1 MSSVRIKIHFYQGD
15 KLLKKIAFQQGE
27 HVAIT
32 IGKFGQRVDVELN
45 SSMISRQHGQLIFT
59 SDAALFYVDLGSTN
73 GSFHNRNRI
82 QPNDKLPLSIGDKLQ
97 LTKDGEFYFEVV
109 HPDEKA
115 KVTVSVD
122 AQIHN
127 LEQTD
132 IIDKFKQTNVI
143 IIGRAAECDV
153 HLNAAS
159 ISRQHCQIE
168 RLSDG
173 TYELKDLGSTNGT
186 FINGQKLRG
195 SKKISEDDHIIVGR
209 FILSLRGK
217 ARNLGDE
224 TAIRLDGIVKQ
235 YPNGYVGLH
244 ETSISIPSKSLLA
257 VMGPSGCGKS
267 TLLKALCGEAP
278 PSKGK
283 VFLFEQEL
291 VSNYE
296 YLKTQIGYVPQ
307 DDIVHRQ
314 LTVSQSLY
322 FAAKL
327 RLESPSPERIAA
339 KVQQVLKDLNIIHI
353 KDNLVSKISGGQRKR
368 VSIAVEML
376 TDPLILFLDEP
387 TSPLDPQTIE
397 EFLGILKTL
406 ADRGTTVVMV
416 THKPEDLD
424 YMDEVIFMAEGGH
437 MVYHGDAEKYQNYFN
452 VKNSVRA
459 YMAIT
464 GKDKQQW
471 IDKFK
476 KANPTKGNVG
486 NATQDIR
493 KNSNS
498 NAINQWYWL
507 TARALRIKMNDRS
520 NAAFLIFQAP
530 IIAALICLIFK
541 EISLAVPFLMAISA
555 VWFGVNNSAREI
567 VSELPIYTRERMFNI
582 SLTPYILSKITVFSI
597 LSLVQSALFV
607 AIISLKYSS
616 GEASFSDPIAA
627 FVWMFFLSIS
637 ATLLGLVL
645 SALMSS
651 TEKVMTVVP
660 MVLIPQILLAGFVAK
675 ISNPVVEYLSY
686 ITLSRWGTEGF
697 TAIQGAVMTPVPEAI
712 YAADGTMTFD
722 MQDRVQD
729 GIETLHQQF
738 HEATFSSNFGDM
750 IGSVELDFIAV
761 GVWSTIFFIGIFW
774 ALKRKDSIPRK
785 KEK

>member
-1 MSSVRIKIHFYQGD
+1 
-15 KLLKKIAFQQGE
+15 
-27 HVAIT
+27 
-32 IGKFGQRVDVELN
+32 
-45 SSMISRQHGQLIFT
+45 
-59 SDAALFYVDLGSTN
+59 
-73 GSFHNRNRI
+73 
-82 QPNDKLPLSIGDKLQ
+82 
-97 LTKDGEFYFEVV
+97 
-109 HPDEKA
+109 
-115 KVTVSVD
+115 
-122 AQIHN
+122 
-127 LEQTD
+127 
-132 IIDKFKQTNVI
+132 
-143 IIGRAAECDV
+143 
-153 HLNAAS
+153 
-159 ISRQHCQIE
+159 
-168 RLSDG
+168 
-173 TYELKDLGSTNGT
+173 
-186 FINGQKLRG
+186 
-195 SKKISEDDHIIVGR
+195 
-209 FILSLRGK
+209 
-217 ARNLGDE
+217 
-224 TAIRLDGIVKQ
+224 
-235 YPNGYVGLH
+235 
-244 ETSISIPSKSLLA
+244 
-257 VMGPSGCGKS
+257 
-267 TLLKALCGEAP
+267 
-278 PSKGK
+278 
-283 VFLFEQEL
+283 
-291 VSNYE
+291 
-296 YLKTQIGYVPQ
+296 
-307 DDIVHRQ
+307 
-314 LTVSQSLY
+314 
-322 FAAKL
+322 
-327 RLESPSPERIAA
+327 
-339 KVQQVLKDLNIIHI
+339 
-353 KDNLVSKISGGQRKR
+353 
-368 VSIAVEML
+368 
-376 TDPLILFLDEP
+376 
-387 TSPLDPQTIE
+387 
-397 EFLGILKTL
+397 
-406 ADRGTTVVMV
+406 MV